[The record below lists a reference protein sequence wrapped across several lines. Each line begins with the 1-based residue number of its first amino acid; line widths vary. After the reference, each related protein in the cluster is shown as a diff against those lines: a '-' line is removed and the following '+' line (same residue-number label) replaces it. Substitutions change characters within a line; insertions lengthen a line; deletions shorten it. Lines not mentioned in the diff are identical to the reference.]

1 MSVNDMIKK
10 SVLNSFSQYNVP
22 KMALALLVALLVGIV
37 IYCVYRRF
45 YTGVVYSRS
54 FAVTLVGMCV
64 LTCMVTLAISTNIVI
79 SLGMVGALSIVRY
92 RTAVKDP
99 MDLLYL
105 FWAITSGIAAGAGMY
120 LLVVVAGAVM
130 IGMLALF
137 YSHQDKGRVYIAV
150 IHYAS
155 DAVGDDITRAFG
167 RTKFFVKSK
176 TMRGDH
182 VEMAVEVFCDD
193 KDMTFAERIRAIE
206 GVEDVTLR
214 STTTSSASTCSPNA
228 MRLRVPSSVP
238 RRWCV
243 GTTPNMVWYLRAGS
257 FPCWNRP
264 DKSPDWTCSYGVP
277 WSGCWHVGNVRAAIW
292 CRFP

>member
-155 DAVGDDITRAFG
+155 DAVGDDITRVRPHEVLRQIQNHAWRPCGDG
-167 RTKFFVKSK
+167 RGSVLRRQGHDVRRADSYH
-176 TMRGDH
+176 RG
-182 VEMAVEVFCDD
+182 C
-193 KDMTFAERIRAIE
+193 
-206 GVEDVTLR
+206 
-214 STTTSSASTCSPNA
+214 
-228 MRLRVPSSVP
+228 
-238 RRWCV
+238 
-243 GTTPNMVWYLRAGS
+243 
-257 FPCWNRP
+257 
-264 DKSPDWTCSYGVP
+264 
-277 WSGCWHVGNVRAAIW
+277 
-292 CRFP
+292 

>member
-1 MSVNDMIKK
+1 MIRK

-130 IGMLALF
+130 IGMLAPVIF
-137 YSHQDKGRVYIAV
+137 TSGQGPRV
-150 IHYAS
+150 HR
-155 DAVGDDITRAFG
+155 GDPLRFG
-167 RTKFFVKSK
+167 RG
-176 TMRGDH
+176 RGRH
-182 VEMAVEVFCDD
+182 HARVRPHEV
-193 KDMTFAERIRAIE
+193 
-206 GVEDVTLR
+206 LR
-214 STTTSSASTCSPNA
+214 QIQSHSWRPCGDG
-228 MRLRVPSSVP
+228 RGSVLEP
-238 RRWCV
+238 TR
-243 GTTPNMVWYLRAGS
+243 T
-257 FPCWNRP
+257 
-264 DKSPDWTCSYGVP
+264 
-277 WSGCWHVGNVRAAIW
+277 
-292 CRFP
+292 

>member
-1 MSVNDMIKK
+1 MSFKDIFKK
-10 SVLNSFSQYNVP
+10 SFLEGFASTEITTLTVVTALGV
-22 KMALALLVALLVGIV
+22 ACLLALYIFF
-37 IYCVYRRF
+37 VYRVVTRKTF
-45 YTGVVYSRS
+45 YSKN
-54 FAVTLVGMCV
+54 FNI
-64 LTCMVTLAISTNIVI
+64 TLAGVTVI
-79 SLGMVGALSIVRY
+79 TASLILTMQSSVVLSLGMVGALSIVRY

-206 GVEDVTLR
+206 GVEDVTLIQY
-214 STTTSSASTCSPNA
+214 N
-228 MRLRVPSSVP
+228 
-238 RRWCV
+238 
-243 GTTPNMVWYLRAGS
+243 GEYHG
-257 FPCWNRP
+257 
-264 DKSPDWTCSYGVP
+264 
-277 WSGCWHVGNVRAAIW
+277 
-292 CRFP
+292 

>member
-1 MSVNDMIKK
+1 MIKK

-105 FWAITSGIAAGAGMY
+105 FWAITSGIAAGA
-120 LLVVVAGAVM
+120 VM

-206 GVEDVTLR
+206 GVEDVTLIQY
-214 STTTSSASTCSPNA
+214 N
-228 MRLRVPSSVP
+228 
-238 RRWCV
+238 
-243 GTTPNMVWYLRAGS
+243 GEYHG
-257 FPCWNRP
+257 
-264 DKSPDWTCSYGVP
+264 
-277 WSGCWHVGNVRAAIW
+277 
-292 CRFP
+292 

>member
-22 KMALALLVALLVGIV
+22 KMAMALLMALLMGIV

-54 FAVTLVGMCV
+54 FSVTLVGMCV

-105 FWAITSGIAAGAGMY
+105 FWAITSGIASGAGMY
-120 LLVVVAGAVM
+120 LLVMVAGTVM

-137 YSHQDKGRVYIAV
+137 YARQDRGRIYVAV
-150 IHYAS
+150 IHYRS
-155 DAVGDDITRAFG
+155 DTAGDEITRAFG

-176 TMRGDH
+176 TMRDER

-193 KDMTFAERIRAIE
+193 KNMTFAERIRAID
-206 GVEDVTLR
+206 GVEDVTLIQY
-214 STTTSSASTCSPNA
+214 N
-228 MRLRVPSSVP
+228 
-238 RRWCV
+238 
-243 GTTPNMVWYLRAGS
+243 GEYHG
-257 FPCWNRP
+257 
-264 DKSPDWTCSYGVP
+264 
-277 WSGCWHVGNVRAAIW
+277 
-292 CRFP
+292 

>member
-22 KMALALLVALLVGIV
+22 KLALLVALLVGIV

-206 GVEDVTLR
+206 GVEDVTLIQY
-214 STTTSSASTCSPNA
+214 N
-228 MRLRVPSSVP
+228 
-238 RRWCV
+238 
-243 GTTPNMVWYLRAGS
+243 GEYHG
-257 FPCWNRP
+257 
-264 DKSPDWTCSYGVP
+264 
-277 WSGCWHVGNVRAAIW
+277 
-292 CRFP
+292 

>member
-37 IYCVYRRF
+37 IYCGVYRRF

-206 GVEDVTLR
+206 GVEDVTLIQY
-214 STTTSSASTCSPNA
+214 N
-228 MRLRVPSSVP
+228 
-238 RRWCV
+238 
-243 GTTPNMVWYLRAGS
+243 GEYHG
-257 FPCWNRP
+257 
-264 DKSPDWTCSYGVP
+264 
-277 WSGCWHVGNVRAAIW
+277 
-292 CRFP
+292 

>member
-1 MSVNDMIKK
+1 MRGDGGASKLLERVRRRVGEELSMPPRRCEEHYRHELKYLISYGQKADLNLRLAPLLEQDSHARGGCYMIRSLYFDDYWNTAYQEKVDGVLMRKK
-10 SVLNSFSQYNVP
+10 YRIRIYDYSDR
-22 KMALALLVALLVGIV
+22 V
-37 IYCVYRRF
+37 IKLERKRKRDSWIYKEDA
-45 YTGVVYSRS
+45 S
-54 FAVTLVGMCV
+54 
-64 LTCMVTLAISTNIVI
+64 LTHGQFDRIL
-79 SLGMVGALSIVRY
+79 
-92 RTAVKDP
+92 
-99 MDLLYL
+99 
-105 FWAITSGIAAGAGMY
+105 AGAGMY

-206 GVEDVTLR
+206 GVEDVTLIQY
-214 STTTSSASTCSPNA
+214 N
-228 MRLRVPSSVP
+228 
-238 RRWCV
+238 
-243 GTTPNMVWYLRAGS
+243 GEYHG
-257 FPCWNRP
+257 
-264 DKSPDWTCSYGVP
+264 
-277 WSGCWHVGNVRAAIW
+277 
-292 CRFP
+292 